1 MPEHSTISCP
11 ECGATNQR
19 NSTTCRLCGNLLKT
33 ERANKKRIR
42 KKLLRRTD
50 FIAASRA
57 NQSATRKLVL
67 LLLGIA
73 IMLGYLIG
81 WSAQLSA
88 GIFPENTQD
97 PLLFVSTWGIIGAVI
112 LLAISL
118 VWTAIAF
125 KRGDRIV
132 MKMTGAR
139 LAGYDSEK
147 QLHNIVEE
155 MALAAG
161 VPKPTVY
168 VIETDAMNAFAT
180 GMSPGRASVAVTR
193 GMLNKLNRDEL
204 QGVMGHEMSHVVNWD
219 IRYATAVSVLVG
231 LIALVSDSILR
242 SGRYGRLGRGR
253 SSGRGGNGAGILFI
267 IMIVFAI
274 LAPII
279 ARLVQMAVSRQRE
292 FLADATSVRLTRN
305 PHGLISAL
313 EKLSHETVRF
323 ENANR
328 ATQHLFIVNPLRNFS
343 EKASA
348 LMATHPPLERR
359 INRLHNLG
367 DKEFD

>member
-1 MPEHSTISCP
+1 MPDSTIVCP
-11 ECGATNQR
+11 ECGAANQR
-19 NSTTCRLCGNLLKT
+19 HNETCRLCGNLLKT
-33 ERANKKRIR
+33 ERANKKRVQ

-50 FIAASRA
+50 FVAASKA
-57 NQSATRKLVL
+57 NQAATRKLVL
-67 LLLGIA
+67 LLLCIA
-73 IMLGYLIG
+73 IILGYLVG
-81 WSAQLSA
+81 WSAQLSM
-88 GIFPENTQD
+88 GIIPPNVKD
-97 PLLFVSTWGIIGAVI
+97 PLLFLSSWGIIGAAI
-112 LLAISL
+112 LLGVSL
-118 VWTAIAF
+118 LWTWIAF

-132 MKMTGAR
+132 MKMTGAT
-139 LAGYDSEK
+139 LASHENEQ

-168 VIETDAMNAFAT
+168 IIETDAMNAFAT
-180 GMSPGRASVAVTR
+180 GMSPQRASVAVTR
-193 GMLNKLNRDEL
+193 GMLNKLDRDEL
-204 QGVMGHEMSHVVNWD
+204 QGVIGHEMSHVVNWD

-253 SSGRGGNGAGILFI
+253 SSGKSGNGAGIVFI
-267 IMIVFAI
+267 IMIIFAI
-274 LAPII
+274 LAPLV

-305 PHGLISAL
+305 PQGLISAL
-313 EKLSHETVRF
+313 EKLSHETVKF
-323 ENANR
+323 DGANR

-348 LMATHPPLERR
+348 LMATHPPLNRR
-359 INRLHNLG
+359 IDRLHNLG
-367 DKEFD
+367 DKAFD